1 VIKKKEAI
9 AVGGTHVAEQMS
21 SKYEALNSKPS
32 AAKRMKQQKFNRDI
46 NNKARNL
53 AKQGEKNYRSML
65 IRGE

>member
-1 VIKKKEAI
+1 
-9 AVGGTHVAEQMS
+9 MS

-53 AKQGEKNYRSML
+53 AKQGEKNYRSIL